1 MTYMIFLKTNIF
13 AGWKVDYVNHWGELF
28 RLYRRCSRIAML
40 RRNGHMKWVITGM
53 SLYTAI
59 SMMVFFTTYE
69 SLYNVA
75 ITIATEFATAY
86 VVGYVLSWKNGQ
98 GISGAKS
105 LSVSERELYARY
117 RLFKNDFKS
126 NQQLSGVPIDN
137 LIAWYDAR
145 FMKMEVASI
154 LQSPM
159 FILLLSSI
167 VSIFLSVEYI
177 KNNSGYVLAIA
188 VSILIGILPLLWLLH
203 GHMHSERRKY
213 FNICKFLRWIE
224 LDGMPSSSEK

>member
-1 MTYMIFLKTNIF
+1 
-13 AGWKVDYVNHWGELF
+13 
-28 RLYRRCSRIAML
+28 ML

-53 SLYTAI
+53 SLYAAI
-59 SMMVFFTTYE
+59 SMIAFFTTYG

-75 ITIATEFATAY
+75 ITVVTEFATAY

-98 GISGAKS
+98 SISGANS

-117 RLFKNDFKS
+117 RLFSRDFKS
-126 NQQLSGVPIDN
+126 NQQLSGVPIGN

-145 FMKMEVASI
+145 FMKMEVSSI

-159 FILLLSSI
+159 FILLLSSL
-167 VSIFLSVEYI
+167 VSIFLSVEYV
-177 KNNSGYVLAIA
+177 KNNSGYVLAVA
-188 VSILIGILPLLWLLH
+188 VSLLFGILPFLWLLH

-224 LDGMPSSSEK
+224 LDGIPFSSEK